1 MNVAPTT
8 DGKRPSNLRLLV
20 GYCLERDTLRRSVKT
35 ALVVGSILALI
46 NHGQQFLSGQFSAS
60 WLIPMLVTYFVPF
73 SVATYG
79 QVQAKRQRDLLH
91 ASSSRRQ
98 DAAFLQ
104 HAIEHE
110 CQAEPGAAQQVATQH
125 IGGPVLTHVD
135 SRGAN
140 GGHKQH
146 GNGEEQL

>member
-1 MNVAPTT
+1 MNGAPTT
-8 DGKRPSNLRLLV
+8 GSKGPSNLRLLA

-60 WLIPMLVTYFVPF
+60 WIIPMLVTYLVPF

-91 ASSSRRQ
+91 ASSPPISHHPPANLDKAHSRALADLDTVPMRTP
-98 DAAFLQ
+98 ASIRTFSPIFL
-104 HAIEHE
+104 
-110 CQAEPGAAQQVATQH
+110 P
-125 IGGPVLTHVD
+125 
-135 SRGAN
+135 
-140 GGHKQH
+140 HK
-146 GNGEEQL
+146 